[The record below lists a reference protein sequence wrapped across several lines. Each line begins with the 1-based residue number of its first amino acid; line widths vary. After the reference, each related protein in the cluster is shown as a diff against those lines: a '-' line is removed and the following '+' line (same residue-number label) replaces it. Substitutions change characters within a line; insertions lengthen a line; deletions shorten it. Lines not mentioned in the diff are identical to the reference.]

1 MRHIVSD
8 AFCEGIMI
16 RVVGVLLI
24 PFLVDV
30 VGVAIGPNV
39 DLATAT

>member
-1 MRHIVSD
+1 MWYIVSD
-8 AFCEGIMI
+8 AFCKTFVI
-16 RVVGVLLI
+16 RVVGVLLA
-24 PFLVDV
+24 PSVVDV